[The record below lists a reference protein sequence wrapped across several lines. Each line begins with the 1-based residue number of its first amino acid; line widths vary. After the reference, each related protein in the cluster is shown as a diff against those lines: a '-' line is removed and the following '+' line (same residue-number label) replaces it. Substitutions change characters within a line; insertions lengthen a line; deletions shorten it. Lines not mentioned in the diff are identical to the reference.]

1 MHAVKFRADENMH
14 IARFPFVEGKNYEK
28 GDSVNSFSDQC
39 LIVLQGR
46 CGGDGY
52 MGGRVREEWDE
63 TGLACARLQNRADPG
78 SCHQVNSFSY
88 NFFAC
93 GGGASHIVNLPLLQ
107 LLCCI
112 FI

>member
-1 MHAVKFRADENMH
+1 MPRFLPSDFDCIMRAVKFRADENMH
-14 IARFPFVEGKNYEK
+14 IASFPFVEGKNYEK
-28 GDSVNSFSDQC
+28 RDSVNSFSDQC

-88 NFFAC
+88 NF
-93 GGGASHIVNLPLLQ
+93 LLAEVVQ
-107 LLCCI
+107 KTL
-112 FI
+112 